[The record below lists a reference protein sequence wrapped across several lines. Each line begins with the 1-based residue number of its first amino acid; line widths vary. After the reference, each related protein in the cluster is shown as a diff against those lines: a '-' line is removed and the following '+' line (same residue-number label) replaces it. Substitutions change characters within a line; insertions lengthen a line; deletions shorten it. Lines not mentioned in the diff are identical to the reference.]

1 MSIYKRGNVWWTE
14 FTAPDGKRIRR
25 STKTRKRRE
34 AQEFEATL
42 KADLWRVYQLG
53 EKPRLSWKEAVVRYM
68 RETNNKDRQNEINLF
83 RYLDPFL
90 GHMMVDEIRR
100 MHIDAI
106 IHKRL
111 SEGVTNATVNR
122 LLQKLR
128 AVLNKAKKEWEVKCD
143 PPFIK
148 LLKEPKKRV
157 RWLTQAE
164 ANRLMLALPP
174 HLADM
179 MAFSLETGLRESNVT
194 LLRWDQVDLSQRVI
208 YIEGADILKTEK
220 AFAVPLSDRAVEIII
235 KCRGNNPTR
244 VFTYK
249 GEPVRRANGKAF
261 RNACKKVGIE
271 DFRWHDLRHTW
282 ATWHVQRGTP
292 LEVLQELGGWSDF
305 KMVKRYAHFS
315 HDHLR
320 KYVEVTPKI
329 PTISPTV
336 TKFGQ

>member
-1 MSIYKRGNVWWTE
+1 M
-14 FTAPDGKRIRR
+14 
-25 STKTRKRRE
+25 
-34 AQEFEATL
+34 
-42 KADLWRVYQLG
+42 YQLG
-53 EKPRLSWKEAVVRYM
+53 EKPRLSWKEAVVRYL

-90 GHMMVDEIRR
+90 GHMMLDEIRR

-194 LLRWDQVDLSQRVI
+194 LLRWDQVNLSQRVI
-208 YIEGADILKTEK
+208 YIEGSDILKTEK

-235 KCRGNNPTR
+235 KCGGNNPTR

-320 KYVEVTPKI
+320 KYVEIPKSF